1 MNSELSLDRVRHWL
15 RTLNALTTER
25 GRGETEIEQRYHG
38 DLDAIRAELDTTT
51 EQIERSYRIETTTA
65 KAQYRATE
73 KRLTKTFEHEDERT
87 RRAEI
92 VERERITEK
101 GQNTEAAARRR
112 WDEAVWAAETV
123 FEAKEDFPKQAFK
136 QASKSL
142 DTIHENLQSIDQ
154 AAAALLTRCR
164 ISIGAHGNDPSSPP
178 ESRPES
184 SPGSSEDA
192 ALSPTDVEQLCA
204 AAHTAYDR
212 LCGLRRLRLFQD
224 VRPVL
229 IVILPAVAVTV
240 ALGLTRGFALDV
252 TLIGGTAAAILLAF
266 GGLAWV
272 YATTRSAAS
281 ARYRTLRDAL
291 DTTATARRQCLREA
305 QELLEREEADLVET
319 RDREIRNARSMYE
332 PIIEQIVERRRSHV
346 QRIDAKYP
354 SLLGELRRHYD
365 EEIAANRA
373 NWKQVSTRYREK
385 HDGTLASLQA
395 RCQERHDE
403 VESRYRREWSAMQT
417 EWIDGVAAARQEVSR
432 LNDRSAQLFPE
443 WADSSWSTWTPGHSF
458 APAIRFGAV
467 AVDMNTLP
475 GGLPQDSRLLVGDPT
490 RFTIPAVLS
499 FPDHCSILLETGAE
513 GRDRAVQTLQTIMM
527 RLLTTIPP
535 GKVRFTIFD
544 PVGLGRNFAGFMHLA
559 DYNEAFVGGKIWT
572 EARHIE
578 QRLADLTEH
587 MENVIQKYLR
597 NEYETIAQYN
607 EHAGEIAEPY
617 RFVVVSDF
625 PTNFSDA
632 AAKRLLS
639 ILSSGP
645 RCGVYTLIAMDGRL
659 DLPRG
664 TARSD
669 LARYAVNLA
678 FHEDRF
684 VWKDP
689 DFEPL
694 PLTLDP
700 PPDEAFVT
708 ANLKVIGENALD
720 ATRVEVPFEVV
731 APPEGEWWSLSATN
745 ELRVPLGRAGATRLQ
760 YLTLGHGTNQH
771 ALIAGKTGSGKSTL
785 LHVLITNM
793 SLWYAPDQVEFYLVD
808 FKKGV
813 EFKTYAVHDLPH
825 ARAVVIESDREFGL
839 SVLQRLDRELQ
850 SRGEVF
856 RRLGVQDLAGYH
868 GAERDTPMPRILLI
882 IDEFQEFFIED
893 DKIGQDAAL
902 LLDRLVRQGRA
913 FGIHVLLGSQTL
925 GGAYTLAR
933 STMGQMGVRIALQCS
948 ETDSYLI
955 LSDDNAAARLLS
967 RPGEAIYNDANG
979 QVQGNS
985 PFQAVWLPDA
995 VRERYLTAIQALAR
1009 ERGYR
1014 RTEPRIVF
1022 EGNVPAEVTANHL
1035 LDEALHAPGRPR
1047 AGAPLA
1053 WLGEAVAIKDPTAVR
1068 FGRSS
1073 GSNAIIVGQREDA
1086 VLAMMTVSLVGLAA
1100 QCDPDQSRFVILD
1113 GIPADSPNAG
1123 RLERV
1128 AMVLPHDARVIPWR
1142 EVEEAIASLH
1152 GELQRRTEA
1161 GETDGPSV
1169 FLLVNGL
1176 QRFRVLRRGDDDFG
1190 FSLSGDEAKT
1200 LSPDKQFA
1208 ELVREGPSYG
1218 IHMII
1223 WCDTV
1228 TNLERVFD
1236 RQALREFD
1244 NRVLFQMGAPDST
1257 NLIDTPAA
1265 STLGLQRALLANE
1278 EQGTLEKFRPYAMP
1292 SDEWLAEA
1300 GRLLAARSG
1309 AGPEVTVVPRRK
1321 SPQDV

>member
-1 MNSELSLDRVRHWL
+1 MSSELSLDRVRGWL
-15 RTLNALTTER
+15 RTLRALTAER
-25 GRGETEIEQRYHG
+25 GRGETGIEQRYRA
-38 DLDAIRAELDTTT
+38 DLDASRSELTGTT
-51 EQIERSYRIETTTA
+51 EQIERRYRIDSTTA
-65 KAQYRATE
+65 DAQYRATE
-73 KRLTKTFEHEDERT
+73 KRLTTAFTHEDERI

-92 VERERITEK
+92 VERESITEK
-101 GQNTEAAARRR
+101 GQHSEGAARRR
-112 WDEAVWAAETV
+112 WDEALWAAETV
-123 FEAKEDFPKQAFK
+123 FEAKEDHPKQAFK
-136 QASKSL
+136 QTGKSL
-142 DTIHENLQSIDQ
+142 DAVQKNMQQIEQ
-154 AAAALLTRCR
+154 AAAALLQRCR
-164 ISIGAHGNDPSSPP
+164 MRIGAPVRDP
-178 ESRPES
+178 E
-184 SPGSSEDA
+184 SSEDA
-192 ALSPTDVEQLCA
+192 SGGPADIEQLCA
-204 AAHTAYDR
+204 AAYKTYER
-212 LCGLRRLRLFQD
+212 LQGLRRLRLFRNIQPLII
-224 VRPVL
+224 VVL
-229 IVILPAVAVTV
+229 PSVAVAVT
-240 ALGLTRGFALDV
+240 LGLTRGLVLDAAM
-252 TLIGGTAAAILLAF
+252 IGSTVAAMLCAF

-272 YATTRSAAS
+272 YATTRAAAA
-281 ARYRTLRDAL
+281 ARYRTLVDAL
-291 DTTATARRQCLREA
+291 DAVEAGRLHSLREA
-305 QELLEREEADLVET
+305 RELLEREEADLVET
-319 RDREIRNARSMYE
+319 RDRETRNARSTYE
-332 PIIEQIVERRRSHV
+332 PIIEQIDERRRSHF
-346 QRIDAKYP
+346 QRIDEKYP
-354 SLLGELRRHYD
+354 SLLGELRRRHD
-365 EEIAANRA
+365 QEIAANRA
-373 NWKQVSTRYREK
+373 NWQQVSARYRET
-385 HDGTLASLQA
+385 HDGALASLQE
-395 RCQERHDE
+395 RCQERLQE
-403 VESRYRREWSAMQT
+403 VENRYRREWSAMQRA
-417 EWIDGVAAARQEVSR
+417 WIDGVAATRQEASR
-432 LNDRSAQLFPE
+432 LNDRSVELFPE
-443 WADSSWSTWTPGHSF
+443 WTDSSWSNWTPGHTF

-467 AVDMNTLP
+467 GVDMQTLP
-475 GGLPQDSRLLVGDPT
+475 GGLPQDSRLDVGDPT
-490 RFTIPAVLS
+490 RFTLPAVLS
-499 FPDHCSILLETGAE
+499 FPDHCSILLDAGSE
-513 GRDRAVQTLQTIMM
+513 GRVEAVQTLRTIMM

-544 PVGLGRNFAGFMHLA
+544 PVGLGQNFAGFMHLA
-559 DYNEAFVGGKIWT
+559 DYSEAFVGGKIWT
-572 EARHIE
+572 ETRHIE

-607 EHAGEIAEPY
+607 EQAGEIAEPY

-645 RCGVYTLIAMDGRL
+645 RCGVYTLIALDSRL

-669 LARYAVNLA
+669 LGKYAINLA
-678 FHEDRF
+678 YQQGRF
-684 VWKDP
+684 VWQDP

-694 PLTLDP
+694 PLALDP
-700 PPDEAFVT
+700 PPDETFVT
-708 ANLKVIGENALD
+708 ERLKVIGENALD

-731 APPEGEWWSLSATN
+731 APPEGKWWSLSAAN

-785 LHVLITNM
+785 LHVLITNL
-793 SLWYAPDQVEFYLVD
+793 SLWYAPWEVQFYLVD

-1292 SDEWLAEA
+1292 GDEWLAEA
-1300 GRLLAARSG
+1300 GRLLAKKSG
-1309 AGPEVTVVPRRK
+1309 TGPEVTVVTRTNT
-1321 SPQDV
+1321 PQDA